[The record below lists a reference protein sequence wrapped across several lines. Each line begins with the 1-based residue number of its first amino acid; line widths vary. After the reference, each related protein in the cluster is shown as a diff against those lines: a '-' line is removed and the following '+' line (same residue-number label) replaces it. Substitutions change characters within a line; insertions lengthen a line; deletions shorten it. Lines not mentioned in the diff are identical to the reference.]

1 MTYLAVRRAI
11 RRVPT
16 PRTRPT
22 ARRGG
27 LLTAVRMAVAV
38 ATVGGT
44 ALALNLNGSAAFAAS
59 VKPTVTDF
67 SQCANDPPPST
78 SNACPYGPAGAG
90 GWINGILQQTNSHYS
105 ENQAVPQRAF
115 LDFPAGSQTTGE
127 TITIK
132 YDTLKGDIH
141 AYDSLA
147 TYNST
152 QTGITPTVL
161 CAGAIQAACSAVV
174 AAGPMSTF
182 PIPNDPTKVA
192 PSGAGISE
200 VTSAHQLPG
209 QVMTLYGGTITA
221 ISTPVHTG
229 SGGSDQYATQTV
241 TFNLVGAGATTA
253 TDQQV
258 LLAFSGHLAL
268 GAGPTGWGTG
278 LGAGSVSG
286 GPYHISLVSAGP
298 AAKPTTFGSRDN
310 QIMGNALA
318 PPATPTITTTARPT
332 SGVAGTAAANV
343 GDTATF
349 TGFDPATPPTG
360 SVTFTLYSD
369 PTCAAPVP
377 GMSGSGPISTVPG
390 STTATWE
397 ATSWTPPAAGTY
409 YWQATYPGDANNT
422 PVTTAC
428 GAANEEIVVA
438 KARPTITTL
447 ADPTSGVANIA
458 ISAAGDTATFHGAA
472 SPTGSV
478 TFTLYSNPTCTTAV
492 VGMSGSG
499 TISTSGAV
507 TTATWSA
514 GWTPPAAGTYYWQ
527 ATYPGDANNDAV
539 TTACGGTDEQ
549 IAVSATAPKVTTVA
563 SPTAGTVGTPIAVV
577 GDTATVTGAPGAP
590 PTGSVTFT
598 LYSDPT
604 CTTAVFG
611 MSGSGT
617 ISTSHAVSTA
627 TWSTAWTPR
636 AAGTYYWQA
645 TYSGYTTACGA
656 ANEEIVVSPVSPT
669 ITTVAT
675 PQAGVAGTPIAA
687 AGDTATFHGTTMP
700 APTGSVTFTLYSDPT
715 CTAAVVGMSGSGT
728 ISTSHAVSTATWSAG
743 WTPPAAGTY
752 YWQATY
758 PGDANNDA
766 VTTACGG
773 TDEQIVVTQAK
784 PTITTVAT
792 PQAGVAGT
800 PIAAAEDTATFH
812 GAASPT
818 GSVTFTLYSNPTCT
832 TAVAGMSGSGTITTS
847 GAVST
852 ATWSAGW
859 TPPAAGTYYWQA
871 TYPGDANN
879 DAVTTACG
887 GTDEQIVVATAPP
900 SAPPS
905 PPASPTTLSTQQSA
919 SPTGPGSMPLGGTV
933 TDTATVTGTPTVGPP
948 TGQVAFTVCG
958 PGSAAA
964 LCPTGSGTTVGSAP
978 LSRATAGSST
988 ATSPTFTPTA
998 VGTYCFSAV
1007 YVPDGATNYTAS
1019 SGNVSGSLDTGEC
1032 VTVASTAPAGS
1043 GEPVLSVVKSSMPAS
1058 GSTVRPGTAV
1068 TYTLTLTNAGTA
1080 PASGVTVTDTV
1091 PAGATYQPGSAT
1103 CDAIASCT
1111 VSEGGGVVRWIGVSV
1126 AAPAGSSPGT
1136 ATLTFEVT
1144 VNAADGDGQV
1154 IANTAAFTNEHTPSC
1169 TTATCTTNTV
1179 HLTVVAPA
1187 IASQSSGPAPV
1198 VKAASSTSPTAATPA
1213 TAIAGATTVH
1223 TGKPWAGSQPIVLA
1237 VLTGALAFLGLGERR
1252 RRRSHRQAHE
1262 GGSGQR

>member
-428 GAANEEIVVA
+428 GAANEAIVVA

-728 ISTSHAVSTATWSAG
+728 ISTSH
-743 WTPPAAGTY
+743 
-752 YWQATY
+752 
-758 PGDANNDA
+758 
-766 VTTACGG
+766 
-773 TDEQIVVTQAK
+773 
-784 PTITTVAT
+784 
-792 PQAGVAGT
+792 
-800 PIAAAEDTATFH
+800 
-812 GAASPT
+812 
-818 GSVTFTLYSNPTCT
+818 
-832 TAVAGMSGSGTITTS
+832 
-847 GAVST
+847 AVST